1 MSSIGE
7 GNGGRPRTPVQAVF
21 FDAGFTLVFP
31 VRPVIDL
38 YVEAARAVSSGH
50 CDDKLRETFKRA
62 WSSGTRDQADDHRS
76 SDELERQRWHR
87 FTLKIA
93 REIPELLPHHDA
105 WLDALRGRFD
115 SDVGWKLVPEAPEV
129 LRVLR
134 ARGIKVAIVS
144 NWHGGLQRTVTAVG
158 LDDLVDDV
166 VCSAVVGYRKP
177 HPEIFNIALRR
188 AGVPASAVLHVGDT
202 WDEDVVG
209 AEAAGI
215 TPVHLTNGEPPLSNR
230 GHHRAITWLSEITE
244 LI

>member
-1 MSSIGE
+1 MRSIGE
-7 GNGGRPRTPVQAVF
+7 GNGSGARGPVQAVF

-115 SDVGWKLVPEAPEV
+115 SDEGWKLVPEAPG
-129 LRVLR
+129 VLR
-134 ARGIKVAIVS
+134 ALRSRGIKVAIVS
-144 NWHGGLQRTVTAVG
+144 NWHAGLQRTVTAVG

-166 VCSAVVGYRKP
+166 VCSAVVGFRKP

-188 AGVPASAVLHVGDT
+188 AGVSASTVLHVGDT
-202 WDEDVVG
+202 WEEDVVG
-209 AEAAGI
+209 AVAAGI
-215 TPVHLTNGEPPLSNR
+215 TPVHLTNGEPPQPDR
-230 GHHRAITWLSEITE
+230 GHHHVIRGLSEITD
-244 LI
+244 LV